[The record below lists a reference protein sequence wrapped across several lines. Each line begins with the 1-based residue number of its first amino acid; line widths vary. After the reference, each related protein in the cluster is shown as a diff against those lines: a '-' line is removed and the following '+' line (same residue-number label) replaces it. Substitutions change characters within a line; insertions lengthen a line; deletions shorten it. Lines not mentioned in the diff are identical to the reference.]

1 MQLELDEI
9 RYMQTRTWLS
19 SSISKDVVV
28 EFVMQIFE
36 SIDTL
41 CGIITEDTHLD
52 IKKIGIGVDFDFIIR
67 DHYTR
72 QYGFVYLYEG
82 FVNALAEYLKGKKVL
97 SIMSGSCTLEK
108 HLKDRGVDII
118 CTDSGEWYNI
128 PEYREWTRNTIPVEM
143 LDAVEAIH
151 KYGNDVDY
159 VLCSWPP
166 YNESGAYDAIM
177 AMRETN
183 PNLTMIYIGTGILGC
198 CADNDFFKAVYET
211 EISTPETDY
220 LQDTFK
226 QFYGIHDTIRFFK

>member
-9 RYMQTRTWLS
+9 RYMQTSTWMS
-19 SSISKDVVV
+19 SSISKDVIV

-36 SIDTL
+36 SIDIHR
-41 CGIITEDTHLD
+41 GIITEDTHLD
-52 IKKIGIGVDFDFIIR
+52 IKKTGIGVNSIIR

-97 SIMSGSCTLEK
+97 SVMSGSCTLEK

-118 CTDSGEWYNI
+118 CSDSGEWHNI
-128 PEYREWTRNTIPVEM
+128 PEYKTWAGNDLTVEI

-159 VLCSWPP
+159 VLMSWPP
-166 YNESGAYDAIM
+166 YNERGAYDA
-177 AMRETN
+177 
-183 PNLTMIYIGTGILGC
+183 YH
-198 CADNDFFKAVYET
+198 D
-211 EISTPETDY
+211 
-220 LQDTFK
+220 
-226 QFYGIHDTIRFFK
+226 IHRRR